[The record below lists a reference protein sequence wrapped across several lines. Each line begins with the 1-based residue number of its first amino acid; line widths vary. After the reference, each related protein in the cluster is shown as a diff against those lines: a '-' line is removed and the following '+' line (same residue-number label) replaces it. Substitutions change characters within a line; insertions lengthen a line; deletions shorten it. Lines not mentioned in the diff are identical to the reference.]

1 MLPATITSSQGP
13 AGAITAG
20 RPAAHFGNPVSWV
33 LSILLYIAGSVAT
46 ALTSSPAYILVA
58 LVVSVLVL
66 ASLQIAKA
74 WEKAVVLRLGH
85 FRTITG
91 PGVFFLIPA
100 VDIVAAWI
108 DQRVQTS
115 TFTAEQTLTKD
126 TVPVDV
132 DAVLFWVVWD
142 TKKAALE
149 VASYRDAIGWA
160 AQTALR
166 DIIGTTLLS
175 DLLSNRKTVDESLQQ
190 TIDARTTPWGITV
203 QSVEIRDIKIPDN
216 LQDAMSRQAQA
227 ERERQAR
234 VILGEAEQQIAGSFL
249 EAAKS
254 YATDPI
260 ALHLRAM
267 NMLYEGLKEK
277 GAMIVVP
284 SSAVETMGLGS
295 IAGLAALG
303 AASGLPKAGAR
314 PTAPGGT
321 TPVAAD
327 SGPAT
332 DAKSAKGDTNS
343 ATPTTVG
350 G

>member
-1 MLPATITSSQGP
+1 MPATATIGNGP
-13 AGAITAG
+13 SGAVTAG
-20 RPAAHFGNPVSWV
+20 RQPVHFGNPVSWV
-33 LSILLYIAGSVAT
+33 LSILLYLAGAVAT
-46 ALTSSPAYILVA
+46 AISQRPAYIIA
-58 LVVSVLVL
+58 AIVLSIIVL
-66 ASLQIAKA
+66 ASLQMAKA
-74 WEKAVVLRLGH
+74 WEKAVVLRLGNY
-85 FRTITG
+85 RSIAG

-100 VDIVAAWI
+100 IDQIAAWI

-115 TFTAEQTLTKD
+115 TFTAEETLTKD

-132 DAVLFWVVWD
+132 DAVLFWIVWD

-160 AQTALR
+160 SQTALR
-166 DIIGTTLLS
+166 DIIGTTPLA
-175 DLLSNRKTVDESLQQ
+175 DLLSNRKSVDEHLQQ

-234 VILGEAEQQIAGSFL
+234 VILGEAEEQISSSFL
-249 EAAKS
+249 AAAKA

-284 SSAVETMGLGS
+284 STAVETMGLGT
-295 IAGLAALG
+295 IAGLSALG
-303 AASGLPKAGAR
+303 MGIGGAPGASSSPTPASTAGEKPAEAGAI
-314 PTAPGGT
+314 AAMVSSGG
-321 TPVAAD
+321 
-327 SGPAT
+327 
-332 DAKSAKGDTNS
+332 
-343 ATPTTVG
+343 
-350 G
+350 